1 MSSKHSEQLVKMI
14 NQIAANTPEQGGGPD
29 AAAEA
34 VAAHVRRFWAKPM
47 RADIRAYLQDGGV
60 GLTELAVEAIKR
72 L

>member
-14 NQIAANTPEQGGGPD
+14 NQIAANSPVQGGPD
-29 AAAEA
+29 AMAEA

-47 RADIRAYLQDGGV
+47 RADIRAYMQDGGA